1 MERLSQKFKS
11 LQENG
16 DTAFIPFSVA
26 GFPNVDKS
34 LEIFLKLAEGDVLE
48 FGFPFSDPVADGPVI
63 QKAATEAIRN
73 GITMDKALDMIG
85 EIRAKSQVPII
96 FFSYFNPIHNYGA
109 ERFVARAKESG
120 VDGVL
125 VVDLPLDETRWLKPL
140 ADKANLAWI
149 YLATPTTPD
158 FRIKKMDQDGAGFL
172 YYVSVA
178 GVTGARGSLP
188 NDLAEKCDHVRQ
200 MCRLPV
206 AVGFGISS
214 PSQASELSSHV
225 DGVVVGSEIISRVQ
239 AGDSVDDIGKW
250 VKEMKAAL
258 SRSGY
263 GST

>member
-1 MERLSQKFKS
+1 MERISQKFKS
-11 LQENG
+11 LQDKG

-26 GFPNVDKS
+26 GFPNADKS

-63 QKAATEAIRN
+63 QRASTEAIRN
-73 GITMDKALDMIG
+73 GITMDKALDMIR
-85 EIRAKSQVPII
+85 EIRTRSQVPII
-96 FFSYFNPIHNYGA
+96 FFSYFNPIHSYGA
-109 ERFVARAKESG
+109 ERFVDRAKECG

-125 VVDLPLDETRWLKPL
+125 VVDLPLEETRWLKPL
-140 ADKANLAWI
+140 TDKANLAWI

-158 FRIKKMDQDGAGFL
+158 DRIKRMDRDGAGFL

-188 NDLAEKCDHVRQ
+188 IDLAQKCDHVRQ
-200 MCRLPV
+200 LCRLPV
-206 AVGFGISS
+206 GVGFGISN
-214 PSQASELSSHV
+214 PSQASQLSPHV

-239 AGDSVDDIGKW
+239 RGDSVDDIGKW

-258 SRSGY
+258 SRPA
-263 GST
+263 

>member
-1 MERLSQKFKS
+1 MERISQKFKS
-11 LQENG
+11 LQDKG

-26 GFPNVDKS
+26 GFPSPEKS

-85 EIRAKSQVPII
+85 EIRTRSQVPII

-109 ERFVARAKESG
+109 ERFVARAKECG

-125 VVDLPLDETRWLKPL
+125 VVDLPLEETRWLKPL
-140 ADKANLAWI
+140 TDKSNLAWI

-158 FRIKKMDQDGAGFL
+158 VRIEEMDQDGTGFL
-172 YYVSVA
+172 YYVSIA

-188 NDLAEKCDHVRQ
+188 NGLTQKCDHVRQ
-200 MCRLPV
+200 LCRLPV
-206 AVGFGISS
+206 AVGFGISN
-214 PSQASELSSHV
+214 PSQASELSPHV
-225 DGVVVGSEIISRVQ
+225 DGVVVGSEIVSRVQ
-239 AGDSVDDIGKW
+239 RGDSVEDIGNW

-258 SRSGY
+258 SKSAQF
-263 GST
+263 T

>member
-1 MERLSQKFKS
+1 MERISQKFKS
-11 LQENG
+11 LQDKG

-26 GFPNVDKS
+26 GFPSPEIS

-85 EIRAKSQVPII
+85 EIRTQSQVPII
-96 FFSYFNPIHNYGA
+96 FFSYFNPIHSYGP

-125 VVDLPLDETRWLKPL
+125 VVDLPLEETRWLKPL
-140 ADKANLAWI
+140 TDKSNLAWI

-158 FRIKKMDQDGAGFL
+158 VRIKKMDQDGAGFL

-188 NDLAEKCDHVRQ
+188 SGLAQKCDEVRQ

-214 PSQASELSSHV
+214 PSQASELSPHV
-225 DGVVVGSEIISRVQ
+225 DGVVVGSEIVSRVQ
-239 AGDSVDDIGKW
+239 RGDSVDDIGKW
-250 VKEMKAAL
+250 VKEMKGAL
-258 SRSGY
+258 TQSGRE
-263 GST
+263 

>member
-1 MERLSQKFKS
+1 MERIAQKFKS
-11 LQENG
+11 LKDKG

-26 GFPNVDKS
+26 GFPNPEKS

-63 QKAATEAIRN
+63 QRASTEAIRN

-85 EIRAKSQVPII
+85 EIRKRSQVPII
-96 FFSYFNPIHNYGA
+96 FFSYFNPIHSYGA
-109 ERFVARAKESG
+109 ERFVDRAKECG

-125 VVDLPLDETRWLKPL
+125 VVDLPLEETRWLKPFT
-140 ADKANLAWI
+140 DKANLAWI

-158 FRIKKMDQDGAGFL
+158 DRIKKMDRDGGGFL

-188 NDLAEKCDHVRQ
+188 IDLAQKCDHVRQ
-200 MCRLPV
+200 LCRLPV
-206 AVGFGISS
+206 GVGFGISS
-214 PSQASELSSHV
+214 PSQASQLSPHV

-239 AGDSVDDIGKW
+239 RGDSVDDIGKW

-258 SRSGY
+258 SRPA
-263 GST
+263 